1 MNKKTNNSFSKRA
14 SSYDSQSFVQEDVNN
29 RLLDRLN
36 LIKHYKKDILEIGSG
51 TGCLSQK
58 LKQTYPSIN
67 LTSMDL
73 SHEMLLIHK
82 NKNPHAKCINAK
94 AEYPPFKHEVFDTI
108 LSSLTLHWCEIDDS
122 MFKKYHSLLKP
133 EGLFLFSV
141 AGPDT
146 FKEFRKCPK
155 EIYNKLRFN
164 NFVDMHYYG
173 DYLLNSNFKD
183 PVVDNEL
190 ITLEFSTFDKL
201 LKSLR
206 HTGTNIS
213 ASNQNQ
219 TISKTEY
226 KAIKSSLY
234 CDSINA
240 YELTYE
246 IIFGYALK
254 HPKTL
259 DKSSKLIEIKEVK
272 KD

>member
-14 SSYDSQSFVQEDVNN
+14 SSYDSQSFVQDDVNN

-146 FKEFRKCPK
+146 FKELENVQKKFIINFGLIILLTCITMAI
-155 EIYNKLRFN
+155 IYLIQISKILLLIMNKLPL
-164 NFVDMHYYG
+164 NFQ
-173 DYLLNSNFKD
+173 LLINF
-183 PVVDNEL
+183 
-190 ITLEFSTFDKL
+190 
-201 LKSLR
+201 
-206 HTGTNIS
+206 
-213 ASNQNQ
+213 
-219 TISKTEY
+219 
-226 KAIKSSLY
+226 
-234 CDSINA
+234 
-240 YELTYE
+240 
-246 IIFGYALK
+246 
-254 HPKTL
+254 
-259 DKSSKLIEIKEVK
+259 
-272 KD
+272 